1 MKTKNQELLQNIK
14 GTLFINLLFS
24 ASLLLFS
31 FTPGDKEK
39 SRVTKEV
46 IIGNPFENIIINGN
60 IWVILTNKPAGTV
73 TIEGDKN
80 DVNKIRYRN
89 KNNELVIDANRKKRV
104 AQIIIYVSATMLRH
118 MLINGD
124 GQISS
129 TDIIKTDNL
138 SIWLNGIVNV
148 DIKIIGKVNVDAH
161 DGYDLFWKST
171 LNKVKK

>member
-89 KNNELVIDANRKKRV
+89 KNNELVIDANRKKRA

-124 GQISS
+124 AQMSS

-171 LNKVKK
+171 LNRVKK